1 VHDVLIYAVDEQ
13 SIREIRELVSED
25 ICSITIIGDPEEAL
39 EACRQDLFD
48 LAFIWRAGFE
58 ESAEFLTIITRNK
71 FGYIPIVAVL
81 PDSDELTNFLA
92 LPLVDYVTLP
102 ASKTD
107 FFRLITQVLQDTDV
121 QSTVVEGMNWQGSVE
136 EYGLIDLVQMI
147 EGSHRDVELILS
159 YGQRSGQVVF
169 IEGEVVAAEYQD
181 LRGFQALLKLAF
193 WPRGSFQTRLI
204 NAENVERN
212 ITDGNQE
219 ILFALVEKL
228 MKLENL
234 FADLP
239 ELATQL
245 VRNPMVSPESLTALQ
260 HRICKHCEMSQTIV
274 DLLLQMPDE
283 NEDILSELQRL
294 LSNGLIGE
302 KTYIEELLREEKERS
317 SISKLFGSFSSM
329 FKRAPSYNGSGEVL
343 SEEDFIEPY
352 LELKPLPLKRVELEK
367 ISKTVEGLIRK

>member
-1 VHDVLIYAVDEQ
+1 MHDVLIYAVDEQ

-25 ICSITIIGDPEEAL
+25 ICSITIVGNPEEAL

-204 NAENVERN
+204 NAENVDRN
-212 ITDGNQE
+212 ISDGNQE

-245 VRNPMVSPESLTALQ
+245 IRNPMVSPESLTALQ
-260 HRICKHCEMSQTIV
+260 HRICKHCEASQTIV

-283 NEDILSELQRL
+283 NEDILGELQRL

-317 SISKLFGSFSSM
+317 SISKLFGSFSSI
-329 FKRAPSYNGSGEVL
+329 FKRAPSYDGSGEAMG
-343 SEEDFIEPY
+343 EENFIEPH
-352 LELKPLPLKRVELEK
+352 LELKPLPLKRIELEK